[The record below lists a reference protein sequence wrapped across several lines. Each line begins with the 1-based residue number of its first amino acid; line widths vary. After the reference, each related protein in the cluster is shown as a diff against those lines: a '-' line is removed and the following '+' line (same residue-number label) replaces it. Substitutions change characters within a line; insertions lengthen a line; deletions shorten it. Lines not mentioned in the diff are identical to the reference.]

1 MTVPTDEDQIKNV
14 IDIQVTSLTDNY
26 NTELET
32 VKIKAQS
39 ETSKLTSYYLSDHE
53 VDEQSIVWT
62 PILPYVD
69 EYDLERTYNTLGT
82 YYIYF
87 KDEKGNV
94 EYQEIPIT
102 KIDREEPIITGVSG
116 NPSNWVNQ
124 DVTLTIEG
132 ASDTQSGLANEAYS
146 FDNGVTWQSSN
157 SKTYTS
163 NTDHIVI
170 QVRDQLGHI
179 YTHPEINITMID
191 KTNPTITNVSGNPS
205 SWQTEATLIVDG
217 VSDTQSG
224 LADEAYSFDNGV
236 TWQSSNVKK
245 YTSNTNNIIIK
256 VRDKAGNVY
265 THSVINITKI
275 DDVVPTAKISVSTS
289 LGTITISENGSSD
302 TQSGIKNYQY
312 SKDNKN
318 W

>member
-1 MTVPTDEDQIKNV
+1 
-14 IDIQVTSLTDNY
+14 
-26 NTELET
+26 
-32 VKIKAQS
+32 
-39 ETSKLTSYYLSDHE
+39 
-53 VDEQSIVWT
+53 
-62 PILPYVD
+62 
-69 EYDLERTYNTLGT
+69 
-82 YYIYF
+82 
-87 KDEKGNV
+87 
-94 EYQEIPIT
+94 
-102 KIDREEPIITGVSG
+102 
-116 NPSNWVNQ
+116 
-124 DVTLTIEG
+124 
-132 ASDTQSGLANEAYS
+132 
-146 FDNGVTWQSSN
+146 
-157 SKTYTS
+157 
-163 NTDHIVI
+163 
-170 QVRDQLGHI
+170 
-179 YTHPEINITMID
+179 MID

-224 LADEAYSFDNGV
+224 LADEAYSFDNGA

-289 LGTITISENGSSD
+289 LGTITISANGSSD

-318 W
+318 WSTSTSNTYNFTGLNDGSYMVYVKVTDNVGRTKTVSTTAVVAYQNRSEEHTSELQSQR